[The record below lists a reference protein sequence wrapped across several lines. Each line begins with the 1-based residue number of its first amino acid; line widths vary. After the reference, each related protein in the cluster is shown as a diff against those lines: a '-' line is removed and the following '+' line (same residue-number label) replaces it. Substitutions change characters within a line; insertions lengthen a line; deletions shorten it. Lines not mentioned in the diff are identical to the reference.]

1 MSMHELLNVLYVQTQ
16 GAVLHLDHDTVKVEV
31 ERETRLR
38 VPLLRLSGI
47 VLVGQ
52 VSITPFLIQRCA
64 EDGRSLVW
72 LDRNGR
78 FKARVEG
85 ATRGNVLLRRA
96 QHLALSDAERR
107 LDISRQIIG
116 AKIQNSRQVLM
127 RATREATT
135 EDDKLALS
143 DAAAHIALVLGR
155 LHAARTLDEARGVEG
170 EVARAYFGVFGYMV
184 RVDRDNFSLDGRT
197 RRPPRD
203 RVNSLLS
210 FLYALVRAE
219 CASALEGVGLD
230 PQVGYLHA
238 LRPGRPALALDLMEE
253 FRPVLADRLAITLVN
268 RKQLKAE
275 HFETT
280 LGNAV
285 HMTEDGRK
293 AVIVAYQQRKEEEL
307 LHRVTK
313 MKVPLGLVPHVQA
326 RLLARHLRGDLPH
339 YPPFQYR

>member
-64 EDGRSLVW
+64 EDGRNLVW

-96 QHLALSDAERR
+96 QHLALLDAERR

-135 EDDKLALS
+135 EEDKLALS
-143 DAAAHIALVLGR
+143 GAAAHIALVLGR
-155 LHAARTLDEARGVEG
+155 LPAARTLDEARGVEG
-170 EVARAYFGVFGYMV
+170 EAARAYFGVFGYMV
-184 RVDRDNFSLDGRT
+184 RVDRDTFPLDGRT

-210 FLYALVRAE
+210 FLYALARAE

-238 LRPGRPALALDLMEE
+238 LRPG
-253 FRPVLADRLAITLVN
+253 RPVLADRLAITLVN

-285 HMTEDGRK
+285 QMTEDGRK